1 MQNEAADALLR
12 IDSAMRLAPNF
23 AARRG
28 TRRIGRTPSMNFRA
42 LGRSGLMVSPL
53 AIGSFNFSNP
63 TSEAE
68 SIAIVERAYAAGV
81 NFFDTS
87 NNYNEGQSEIFLGR
101 AIRRLP
107 GRHKVVIASKVHF
120 PIDPSA
126 GPNEQSNSR
135 VNIIRACEESLER
148 LGTDYIDLYQL
159 HRPSFHVPTEETLGA
174 MTDLIRQGK
183 VRYIGCSTHP
193 AWKVVEGV
201 MVSEAKGLARYIS
214 EQPPYNLLD
223 RRIENELVPACL
235 AHGIGLIPYAPLAQ
249 GVLSG
254 RYADATSFP
263 ADSRAARR
271 GGVYI
276 GRVNAPGI
284 EIGRKLTAI
293 AKQAGITPAQLAVL
307 WVKDQPAVT
316 APIFGPRTI
325 VQLEEILPVMT
336 MTLSPQLAAAC
347 DALVPPGSAVTNYHN
362 GCTWMKQQ
370 LQPGHEQAAATAH

>member
-1 MQNEAADALLR
+1 MDHR
-12 IDSAMRLAPNF
+12 S
-23 AARRG
+23 
-28 TRRIGRTPSMNFRA
+28 

-53 AIGSFNFSNP
+53 AIGTFNFSNP

-68 SIAIVERAYAAGV
+68 SIAIVERAYEAGV

-87 NNYNEGQSEIFLGR
+87 NNYNEGQSEIFLGH
-101 AIRRLP
+101 ALRRLP
-107 GRHKVVIASKVHF
+107 ARHKVVISSKVHF
-120 PIDPSA
+120 PINAGA

-135 VNIIRACEESLER
+135 VNIIRTCEESLRR

-159 HRPSFHVPTEETLGA
+159 HRPSFHIPTEETLGA

-193 AWKVVEGV
+193 AWKVVEGI
-201 MVSEAKGLARYIS
+201 MLSEAKGLARYIS

-235 AHGIGLIPYAPLAQ
+235 AHGVGLIPYAPLAQ

-254 RYADATSFP
+254 RYSDERNFP

-276 GRVNAPGI
+276 GRVNEPGI
-284 EIGRKLTAI
+284 EIGRRLTAL
-293 AKQAGITPAQLAVL
+293 ANEAGITPAQLAVL
-307 WVKDQPAVT
+307 WVKDQPAVA
-316 APIFGPRTI
+316 APIFGPRTMQ
-325 VQLEEILPVMT
+325 QLDEILPVLN
-336 MTLSPQLAAAC
+336 MTLSSALAAAC
-347 DALVPPGSAVTNYHN
+347 DKLVPPGSAVTNYHN

-370 LQPGHEQAAATAH
+370 LVVGATQVETAVH

>member
-1 MQNEAADALLR
+1 
-12 IDSAMRLAPNF
+12 
-23 AARRG
+23 
-28 TRRIGRTPSMNFRA
+28 MNFRS

-53 AIGSFNFSNP
+53 AIGTFNFSNP
-63 TSEAE
+63 TTETD
-68 SIAIVERAYAAGV
+68 SIAMVERAYDAGV

-87 NNYNEGQSEIFLGR
+87 NNYNEGQSEIYLGH
-101 AIRRLP
+101 AIKRLP
-107 GRHKVVIASKVHF
+107 ARHKIVISSKVHF
-120 PIDPSA
+120 PIDANA

-135 VNIIRACEESLER
+135 VNIIRTCEESLKR

-159 HRPSFHVPTEETLGA
+159 HRPSFHIPTEETLGA
-174 MTDLIRQGK
+174 MTDLTRQGK

-193 AWKVVEGV
+193 AWKVVEGI

-235 AHGIGLIPYAPLAQ
+235 AHGVGLIPYAPLAQ

-254 RYADATSFP
+254 RYSDAQNFP
-263 ADSRAARR
+263 KDSRAARR

-276 GRVNAPGI
+276 GRVNEPGI
-284 EIGRKLTAI
+284 EIGRKLTVL
-293 AKQAGITPAQLAVL
+293 AKDAGITPAQLAVL

-316 APIFGPRTI
+316 APIFGPRTME
-325 VQLEEILPVMT
+325 QLEEILPVMT
-336 MTLSPQLAAAC
+336 MTLSPDLATAC
-347 DALVPPGSAVTNYHN
+347 DKLVPPGSAVTNYHN

-370 LQPGHEQAAATAH
+370 LEVGETQVEAATH

>member
-1 MQNEAADALLR
+1 
-12 IDSAMRLAPNF
+12 
-23 AARRG
+23 
-28 TRRIGRTPSMNFRA
+28 MNYRS

-53 AIGSFNFSNP
+53 AIGTLNFSNP
-63 TSEAE
+63 TSEAD
-68 SIAIVERAYAAGV
+68 SIEIVMRAYEAGV

-101 AIRRLP
+101 AVRRLP
-107 GRHKVVIASKVHF
+107 ARHKVVISSKVHF
-120 PIDPSA
+120 PIDVGA

-135 VNIIRACEESLER
+135 VNIIRTCEESLRR

-159 HRPSFHVPTEETLGA
+159 HRPSFHIPTEETLGA

-193 AWKVVEGV
+193 AWKVVEGI
-201 MVSEAKGLARYIS
+201 MLSEAKGLARYIS

-235 AHGIGLIPYAPLAQ
+235 AHGVGLIPYAPLAQ

-254 RYADATSFP
+254 RYSDERNFP

-276 GRVNAPGI
+276 GRVNEPGI
-284 EIGRKLTAI
+284 EIGRRLTAL
-293 AKQAGITPAQLAVL
+293 ANEAGITPAQLAVL

-316 APIFGPRTI
+316 APIFGPRTMQ
-325 VQLEEILPVMT
+325 QLDEILPVLN
-336 MTLSPQLAAAC
+336 MTLSSALAAAC
-347 DALVPPGSAVTNYHN
+347 DKLVPPGSAVTNYHN

-370 LQPGHEQAAATAH
+370 LEVGATTHVEVAVH

>member
-1 MQNEAADALLR
+1 MDHR
-12 IDSAMRLAPNF
+12 S
-23 AARRG
+23 
-28 TRRIGRTPSMNFRA
+28 

-53 AIGSFNFSNP
+53 AIGTFNFSNP
-63 TSEAE
+63 TSETE
-68 SIAIVERAYAAGV
+68 SIAIVERAYEAGV

-87 NNYNEGQSEIFLGR
+87 NNYNEGQSEIFLGH
-101 AIRRLP
+101 ALRRLP
-107 GRHKVVIASKVHF
+107 ARHKVVISSKVHF
-120 PIDPSA
+120 PIDASA
-126 GPNEQSNSR
+126 GPNEQGNSR
-135 VNIIRACEESLER
+135 VNIIRACEESLRR

-159 HRPSFHVPTEETLGA
+159 HRPSFRIPTEETLGA

-193 AWKVVEGV
+193 AWKVVEGI
-201 MVSEAKGLARYIS
+201 MLSEAKGFARYIS

-223 RRIENELVPACL
+223 RRVENELVPACL

-254 RYADATSFP
+254 RYSDERNFP

-276 GRVNAPGI
+276 GRVNEAGI
-284 EIGRKLTAI
+284 EIGRRLTAL
-293 AKQAGITPAQLAVL
+293 ANEAGIRPAQLAVL

-316 APIFGPRTI
+316 APIFGPRTMQ
-325 VQLEEILPVMT
+325 QLDEILPVLN
-336 MTLSPQLAAAC
+336 MTLSSALAAAC

-362 GCTWMKQQ
+362 GCTWMKQKLVVGASQ
-370 LQPGHEQAAATAH
+370 VETAMY

>member
-1 MQNEAADALLR
+1 MDYR
-12 IDSAMRLAPNF
+12 SV
-23 AARRG
+23 
-28 TRRIGRTPSMNFRA
+28 
-42 LGRSGLMVSPL
+42 GRSGLMVSPL
-53 AIGSFNFSNP
+53 AIGTFNFSNP
-63 TSEAE
+63 TSDAE
-68 SIAIVERAYAAGV
+68 SIAIVERAYAEGV

-87 NNYNEGQSEIFLGR
+87 NNYNEGQSEIYLGQ

-107 GRHKVVIASKVHF
+107 ARHKVVVSSKVHF
-120 PIDPSA
+120 PIDTSA

-135 VNIIRACEESLER
+135 VNIIRSCEESLKR

-159 HRPSFHVPTEETLGA
+159 HRPSFGIPTEETLGA
-174 MTDLIRQGK
+174 MTDLVRQGK

-193 AWKVVEGV
+193 AWKVIEGV

-223 RRIENELVPACL
+223 RRVENELVPACL

-254 RYADATSFP
+254 RYSDEKDFP

-276 GRVNAPGI
+276 GRVNEAGI
-284 EIGRKLTAI
+284 GIGRKLTAL
-293 AKQAGITPAQLAVL
+293 ANEAGITPAQLAVL

-325 VQLEEILPVMT
+325 EQLEEVLPVLNMK
-336 MTLSPQLAAAC
+336 LSPELAAAC
-347 DALVPPGSAVTNYHN
+347 DTLVPPGSAVTNYHN
-362 GCTWMKQQ
+362 GCAWMKQQ
-370 LQPGHEQAAATAH
+370 LVIGDGSQAAAAIH

>member
-1 MQNEAADALLR
+1 
-12 IDSAMRLAPNF
+12 
-23 AARRG
+23 
-28 TRRIGRTPSMNFRA
+28 MNFRS

-53 AIGSFNFSNP
+53 AVGTFNFSSP
-63 TSEAE
+63 TSEAD
-68 SIAIVERAYAAGV
+68 SIAIVERAFDAGV

-87 NNYNEGQSEIFLGR
+87 NNYNEGRSELFLGR
-101 AIRRLP
+101 AIKRVP
-107 GRHKVVIASKVHF
+107 ARHKLVIASKVHF
-120 PIDPSA
+120 PIDAQA

-135 VNIIRACEESLER
+135 INIIRACEESLKR

-174 MTDLIRQGK
+174 MTDLVRQGK

-193 AWKVVEGV
+193 AWKVVEGIL
-201 MVSEAKGLARYIS
+201 VSEARGLARYIS

-223 RRIENELVPACL
+223 RRIENELVPACH

-254 RYADATSFP
+254 RYSDARNFP
-263 ADSRAARR
+263 ADSRAALR

-276 GRVNAPGI
+276 GRVNEPGI
-284 EIGRKLTAI
+284 EIGRKLTAL

-307 WVKDQPAVT
+307 WVKDQPAVA
-316 APIFGPRTI
+316 APIFGPRTMA
-325 VQLEEILPVMT
+325 QLDEILPIMG
-336 MTLSPQLAAAC
+336 MTLSADLAAAC
-347 DALVPPGSAVTNYHN
+347 DELVPPGSAVTNYHN

-370 LQPGHEQAAATAH
+370 LQIGEPRAAAVAH

>member
-1 MQNEAADALLR
+1 MEYR
-12 IDSAMRLAPNF
+12 S
-23 AARRG
+23 
-28 TRRIGRTPSMNFRA
+28 

-53 AIGSFNFSNP
+53 AIGTLNFSNP
-63 TSEAE
+63 TSEAD
-68 SIAIVERAYAAGV
+68 SIAIVERAYEAGV

-101 AIRRLP
+101 AVRNLP
-107 GRHKVVIASKVHF
+107 ARHKVVISSKVHF
-120 PIDPSA
+120 PIDVGA

-135 VNIIRACEESLER
+135 VNIIRACEESLRR

-159 HRPSFHVPTEETLGA
+159 HRPSFHIPTEETLGA

-193 AWKVVEGV
+193 AWKVVEGI
-201 MVSEAKGLARYIS
+201 MLSEAKGLARYIS

-223 RRIENELVPACL
+223 RRIENELVPACR
-235 AHGIGLIPYAPLAQ
+235 AHGVGLIPYAPLAQ

-254 RYADATSFP
+254 RYSDERNFP

-276 GRVNAPGI
+276 GRVNEPGI
-284 EIGRKLTAI
+284 EIGRRLTAL
-293 AKQAGITPAQLAVL
+293 ANEAGITAAQLAVL

-316 APIFGPRTI
+316 APIFGPRTMQ
-325 VQLEEILPVMT
+325 QLDEILPVLD
-336 MTLSPQLAAAC
+336 MTLSSALAAAC
-347 DALVPPGSAVTNYHN
+347 DKLVPPGSAVTNYHN

-370 LQPGHEQAAATAH
+370 LEVGATTRAEVAMH